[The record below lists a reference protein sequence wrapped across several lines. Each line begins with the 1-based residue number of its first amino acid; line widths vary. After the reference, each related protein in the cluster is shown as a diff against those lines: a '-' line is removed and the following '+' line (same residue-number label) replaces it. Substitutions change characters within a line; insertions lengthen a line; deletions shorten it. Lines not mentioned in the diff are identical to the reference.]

1 MYACICVCFYISF
14 GLLFIYLCIYAYIN
28 FITLCK
34 ECYAYM
40 AEQRALLCLEQYS
53 GVQAGLH
60 CGDGGEAWSI
70 WFWSSI
76 LLLIAVKNSLTV
88 ETVT

>member
-1 MYACICVCFYISF
+1 M
-14 GLLFIYLCIYAYIN
+14 N

-70 WFWSSI
+70 
-76 LLLIAVKNSLTV
+76 
-88 ETVT
+88 